1 MSQDKIQTQPHHQ
14 KSMIQLSLQER
25 LQAFETLQ
33 EIEKTRESH

>member
-1 MSQDKIQTQPHHQ
+1 MSLDKIQTQPHQ
-14 KSMIQLSLQER
+14 KSMIQLNLQER